1 MFRKLVVVVLDSLK
15 FGIQL
20 GCLLFLLFY
29 FKLELTLVRLKL
41 RYRGTTVSQFDF
53 LLGKL
58 LFKQS
63 VLLRCLSQPLLKD
76 RCGTVLVNGL
86 FEELER
92 IQGHGVL
99 DQTNYQLSPVD
110 PWIIPRNHGSSTQ

>member
-1 MFRKLVVVVLDSLK
+1 MFRKLIAIVFDSFK
-15 FGIQL
+15 FTIQF
-20 GCLLFLLFY
+20 GYCFLLLIY
-29 FKLELTLVRLKL
+29 FKLELAFVNLKL
-41 RYRGTTVSQFDF
+41 RYCGSTASGFDF

-76 RCGTVLVNGL
+76 RCGAVLVDGI

-92 IQGHGVL
+92 IHGHGVL
-99 DQTNYQLSPVD
+99 DLTNEYQSNRVYSE
-110 PWIIPRNHGSSTQ
+110 G

>member
-1 MFRKLVVVVLDSLK
+1 MFSKLILFVFESIK
-15 FGIQL
+15 FVIQTGYL
-20 GCLLFLLFY
+20 CLLLFY
-29 FKLELTLVRLKL
+29 FKMQLMLVRLKM

-76 RCGTVLVNGL
+76 RCGTVLGNGL

-92 IQGHGVL
+92 IQGHNIL
-99 DQTNYQLSPVD
+99 DADNVQDHPVA
-110 PWIIPRNHGSSTQ
+110 